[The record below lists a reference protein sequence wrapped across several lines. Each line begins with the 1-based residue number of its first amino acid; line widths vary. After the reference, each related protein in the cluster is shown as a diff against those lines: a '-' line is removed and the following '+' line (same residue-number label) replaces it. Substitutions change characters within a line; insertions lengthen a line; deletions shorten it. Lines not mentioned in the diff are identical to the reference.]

1 MPGSFVSLQANLGD
15 TVGKSTLSK
24 LTSLLLMSLNIF

>member
-24 LTSLLLMSLNIF
+24 LTSLLMSLNIF